1 MCYNNQNRCG
11 NTRNFPKSETLPLC
25 GTHFRREPEMI
36 EVSGLTKTY
45 GNKRG
50 ITDISFTISEGEIV
64 GFLGP
69 NGAGK
74 STTMNVI
81 TGYLSATA
89 GAARVA
95 DIDILENPLEAK
107 KHIGY
112 LPQDPPLYLDMTVD
126 EYLNFIYDIKAVKG
140 NLKERKEHIDRIC
153 DMVGVTHVRGRVIN
167 NLSGGYKQRVGL
179 AQALIGDPD
188 VLILDEPTVG
198 LDPKQIIE
206 IRNVIKDLGKNR
218 TIILSTHI
226 LQEVSAVCERVLVI
240 NNGRLVADDT
250 PTHLSA
256 MLTGEHKLE
265 YRIAGPKDKIVQV
278 LRSVD
283 GVKVVTP
290 TIEAEPGAFE
300 YLVESAEHLDVRK
313 LIFSALAKAG
323 YPVLLLKNQ
332 DLSLEDVF
340 IQLTDD
346 QKSSAKRG

>member
-1 MCYNNQNRCG
+1 
-11 NTRNFPKSETLPLC
+11 
-25 GTHFRREPEMI
+25 MI

-50 ITDISFTISEGEIV
+50 ITDISFSISEGEIV

-95 DIDILENPLEAK
+95 GIDILENPLEAK

-112 LPQDPPLYLDMTVD
+112 LPQDPPLYLDMTVN
-126 EYLNFIYDIKAVKG
+126 EYLDFIYDIKGVKASG
-140 NLKERKEHIDRIC
+140 KGRKEHIAQIC
-153 DMVGVTHVRGRVIN
+153 EMVGITNVRDRVIN
-167 NLSGGYKQRVGL
+167 NLSGGYKQRCGL

-206 IRNVIKDLGKNR
+206 IRNVIKDLGQNR

-240 NNGRLVADDT
+240 NNGRMVADDT

-256 MLTGEHKLE
+256 MLTGDHKLE
-265 YRIAGPKDKIVQV
+265 YRIYGPKDRIVQAI
-278 LRSVD
+278 RSVD
-283 GVKVVTP
+283 GVRTVTP
-290 TIEAEPGAFE
+290 TVEAEPGAFE
-300 YLVESAEHLDVRK
+300 YLVESDEHIDARK
-313 LIFSALAKAG
+313 LIFAALTRAG
-323 YPVLLLKNQ
+323 YPILLLKNQ

-340 IQLTDD
+340 IQLTADKKT
-346 QKSSAKRG
+346 QKGGTRK

>member
-1 MCYNNQNRCG
+1 
-11 NTRNFPKSETLPLC
+11 
-25 GTHFRREPEMI
+25 MI

-50 ITDISFTISEGEIV
+50 ITDISFTINEGEIV

-126 EYLNFIYDIKAVKG
+126 EYLNFIYDVKG
-140 NLKERKEHIDRIC
+140 VKSKKLGESRKEHIARVC
-153 DMVGVTHVRGRVIN
+153 DMVGITHVQSRVIN
-167 NLSGGYKQRVGL
+167 NLSGGYKQRCGL

-206 IRNVIKDLGKNR
+206 IRNVIKSLGKNR

-240 NNGRLVADDT
+240 NNGTLVADDT

-256 MLTGEHKLE
+256 MLTGDHKLE
-265 YRIAGPKDKIVQV
+265 YRIAGPKEKIVQV

-283 GVKVVTP
+283 GVRTVTP
-290 TIEAEPGAFE
+290 TIQAEPGAYE
-300 YLVESAEHLDVRK
+300 YLVESDEHLDVRK
-313 LIFSALAKAG
+313 LIFQALSKAG
-323 YPVLLLKNQ
+323 YPVLMLKNQ

-340 IQLTDD
+340 IQLTTNDK
-346 QKSSAKRG
+346 KSSAKRG